1 MNGLLFEFW
10 KPLTTEGTTQKVQ
23 TTKIEENL
31 PGKNIFDQKLPG
43 EFKFWRKNIPKPEIP
58 VISCFQCQ

>member
-31 PGKNIFDQKLPG
+31 PGKNIFDQNFG
-43 EFKFWRKNIPKPEIP
+43 
-58 VISCFQCQ
+58 